1 MISLPLVYTILAL
14 IAYTTSF
21 WYLFIHLM
29 SKRAPNHWFI
39 GVILALGLLL
49 HGGVLY
55 NDMLTPMGMN
65 YNVFNLLSFT
75 SGLMLL
81 LSVLFSTY
89 RPVIALNLIGIP
101 VAAFG
106 LILGF
111 AFSKENLLI
120 ERNTLGVDIHIILS
134 LSAYAILLMATIHA
148 LLLRLQDRELKLKNK
163 QKRRIW
169 VSLLP
174 PFQAMESLLF
184 DMLIAG
190 FALLTAALGFG
201 FFTID
206 DFFAQHLAHKT
217 AFSIISWFVYGTLLI
232 GHYQFGWRGQ
242 KAIRF
247 TLIGFALLAVGFI
260 GSKFILEMVLSR

>member
-21 WYLFIHLM
+21 WYLFMHLM
-29 SKRAPNHWFI
+29 SKRVPNHWFV
-39 GVILALGLLL
+39 GVILSLGLLL
-49 HGGVLY
+49 HAGVLY
-55 NDMLTPMGMN
+55 NDMLTPAGVN
-65 YNVFNLLSFT
+65 YNVFNIMSFT
-75 SGLMLL
+75 SALMLL
-81 LSVLFSTY
+81 LSILFSTY
-89 RPVIALNLIGIP
+89 RPVLPLALIGIP
-101 VAAFG
+101 VAATG

-111 AFSKENLLI
+111 AFSKHDLFISQNSFGLDL
-120 ERNTLGVDIHIILS
+120 HIILS

-148 LLLRLQDRELKLKNK
+148 VLLWFQDRELKNK
-163 QKRRIW
+163 QKRRVW
-169 VSLLP
+169 VNLLP

-190 FALLTAALGFG
+190 FSLLTLALGFG

-206 DFFAQHLAHKT
+206 NFFGQHLAHKT
-217 AFSIISWFVYGTLLI
+217 AFSIVSWFVYGALLI

-247 TLIGFALLAVGFI
+247 TIIGFFLLAVGFI
-260 GSKFILEMVLSR
+260 GSKFVLEMILNR

>member
-1 MISLPLVYTILAL
+1 MSSLPLVYTILAL

-39 GVILALGLLL
+39 GIVLGLGLCL
-49 HGGVLY
+49 HAAVLY
-55 NDMLTPMGMN
+55 NDMLLPMGIN
-65 YNVFNLLSFT
+65 YNVFNLMSFT

-101 VAAFG
+101 VAATG
-106 LILGF
+106 LILGHS
-111 AFSKENLLI
+111 FSGLNLFVEN
-120 ERNTLGVDIHIILS
+120 NSLGLDIHILLS
-134 LSAYAILLMATIHA
+134 LSAYAVLLMATIHA
-148 LLLRLQDRELKLKNK
+148 VLLWFQNRELKNK

-169 VSLLP
+169 VNLLP
-174 PFQAMESLLF
+174 PFQAMEELLF

-190 FALLTAALGFG
+190 FILLTLALGFG
-201 FFTID
+201 FLTID
-206 DFFAQHLAHKT
+206 NFFAQHLAHKT
-217 AFSIISWFVYGTLLI
+217 AFSIISWFIYGALLL
-232 GHYQFGWRGQ
+232 GRYKFGWRGQ

-247 TLIGFALLAVGFI
+247 TIIGFFLLALGFI
-260 GSKFILEMVLSR
+260 GSKFVLQMILGK